1 MPSKGHKFISVLL
14 ALALV
19 LFLVIT
25 SCTPSSEP
33 PTETSPPPSEP
44 STPSSP
50 EPSTPSEPE
59 PPPPLLAELNLVDE
73 PLAEK
78 RLEVELVYSG
88 ADEPALCYLGSYAM
102 LAKFNDSSIDFTDV
116 VANSGMA
123 TSTLYVP
130 GVNLLTE
137 GLFLW
142 GIGQAAT
149 NQGFD
154 YYLAALEGATIADDF
169 MSSDLP
175 KKAKEVISL
184 ESEDELFEL
193 LKRLISSGIPVEV
206 HLDCNFIKDA
216 LTTYTSYWQTILAY
230 HETYLNKHADHYFVV
245 TGYDQNFVYL
255 NDPTEKAAGM
265 GKDIPV
271 NTSDFLEAWAN
282 GNHPSFELGAGI
294 GPYWMLFLGERGAA
308 KSTTE
313 VLSWNRGFAVDA
325 PDEIRAA
332 ADNPNIDS
340 LLHCSNMYR
349 ERKEFG
355 TFLKQNGYQEAGD
368 MFIEASELFEGLCS
382 SSNQK
387 ADLLRIADLQ
397 EQALTKW

>member
-1 MPSKGHKFISVLL
+1 MHSKGHKFAAVLL

-19 LFLVIT
+19 MFLVIT
-25 SCTPSSEP
+25 GCPA

-44 STPSSP
+44 S
-50 EPSTPSEPE
+50 EPE
-59 PPPPLLAELNLVDE
+59 PPTLLLAELNLIDE

-78 RLEVELVYSG
+78 RLDVELVYSG

-102 LAKFNDSSIDFTDV
+102 LAKFNDSGINFTDV

-130 GVNLLTE
+130 QVNFLTE

-142 GIGQAAT
+142 GVGHAAR

-154 YYLAALEGATIADDF
+154 YYIAALEGARITDDF
-169 MSSDLP
+169 MATDFP
-175 KKAKEVISL
+175 NGAKEVISL
-184 ESEDELFEL
+184 ESEDELFNL
-193 LKRLISSGIPVEV
+193 LKRLISSNIPVEV

-216 LTTYTSYWQTILAY
+216 LINYTSYWETIINY
-230 HETYLNKHADHYFVV
+230 CETYLNKHADHYFVV

-271 NTSDFLEAWAN
+271 DVGDFLEAWAN
-282 GNHPSFELGAGI
+282 GNHPSYELGAGI
-294 GPYWMLFLGERGAA
+294 GPYWMLFLGERGTA
-308 KSTTE
+308 KSAAE

-325 PDEIRAA
+325 PQEIRKA

-355 TFLKQNGYQEAGD
+355 AFLKQNGYPEAGD
-368 MFIEASELFEGLCS
+368 MFIEAGELFSGLCS

-387 ADLLRIADLQ
+387 ADLLEIADLQ

>member
-1 MPSKGHKFISVLL
+1 MLNKGHKFASVLL

-25 SCTPSSEP
+25 SCTPSSP
-33 PTETSPPPSEP
+33 PASEP
-44 STPSSP
+44 SAPSEPSSP
-50 EPSTPSEPE
+50 EPPTT
-59 PPPPLLAELNLVDE
+59 LLAELNLVDE

-78 RLEVELVYSG
+78 RLDVELVYSG

-102 LAKFNDSSIDFTDV
+102 LAKFNDTSIDFTDV

-123 TSTLYVP
+123 ASTLYVS
-130 GVNLLTE
+130 GVNILTE

-142 GIGQAAT
+142 GIGLAAI

-154 YYLAALEGATIADDF
+154 YYIAALEGARITDDF
-169 MSSDLP
+169 MASDLP
-175 KKAKEVISL
+175 KKAKAVILL
-184 ESEDELFEL
+184 ESEDEMFEL
-193 LKRLISSGIPVEV
+193 LKRLISSDIPVEV

-216 LTTYTSYWQTILAY
+216 LITHTSYWKTILTY
-230 HETYLNKHADHYFVV
+230 HETYLDKHADHYFAV

-255 NDPTEKAAGM
+255 NDPTEKKAGM

-271 NTSDFLEAWAN
+271 DISSFLEAWAN

-294 GPYWMLFLGERGAA
+294 GPYWMLFLGQRGTA
-308 KSTTE
+308 KSTDE
-313 VLSWNRGFAVDA
+313 LLSWNRDFATKA
-325 PDEIRAA
+325 PHEIRKA

-368 MFIEASELFEGLCS
+368 MFIEAGELFEGLCS

>member
-1 MPSKGHKFISVLL
+1 MFFRSGKLTLALL
-14 ALALV
+14 ALTLA

-25 SCTPSSEP
+25 GCTP

-44 STPSSP
+44 P
-50 EPSTPSEPE
+50 EPSTPLEPPSPE

-78 RLEVELVYSG
+78 RLDVELVYSG
-88 ADEPALCYLGSYAM
+88 AAEPALCYLGSYAM
-102 LAKFNDSSIDFTDV
+102 LAKFADSGINFTDV

-130 GVNLLTE
+130 QVNILTE

-142 GIGQAAT
+142 GIGHAAI

-154 YYLAALEGATIADDF
+154 YYIAALEGARITDDF
-169 MSSDLP
+169 MAPDLP
-175 KKAKEVISL
+175 KKAEEVISL
-184 ESEDELFEL
+184 ESEDELFVL
-193 LKRLISSGIPVEV
+193 LKRLISSDIPVEV

-216 LTTYTSYWQTILAY
+216 LTTHTSYWKTILAY
-230 HETYLNKHADHYFVV
+230 HETYLNKHADHYFAV
-245 TGYDQNFVYL
+245 TGYDQDFVYL
-255 NDPTEKAAGM
+255 NDPTEKKAGM

-271 NTSDFLEAWAN
+271 GIASFLEAWAN

-294 GPYWMLFLGERGAA
+294 GPYWMLFLGQRGTP
-308 KSTTE
+308 KSADE
-313 VLSWNRGFAVDA
+313 VLSWNRSFAVDA
-325 PDEIRAA
+325 PDEIRKA

-349 ERKEFG
+349 ERQEFG
-355 TFLKQNGYQEAGD
+355 AFLKQNGYQEAGD
-368 MFIEASELFEGLCS
+368 RFIEAGELFKGLCS

>member
-1 MPSKGHKFISVLL
+1 MLFRSGKFTLALL
-14 ALALV
+14 ALTLV

-25 SCTPSSEP
+25 GCTP

-44 STPSSP
+44 SK
-50 EPSTPSEPE
+50 PSTPSESPSPE
-59 PPPPLLAELNLVDE
+59 SPPPLLAELNLAAE

-78 RLEVELVYSG
+78 RLDVELVYSG

-123 TSTLYVP
+123 TSTLYVTP
-130 GVNLLTE
+130 VNILTE

-142 GIGQAAT
+142 GIGLAAI

-154 YYLAALEGATIADDF
+154 YYIAALEGAKITDDF
-169 MSSDLP
+169 MAPDLP
-175 KKAKEVISL
+175 KKAKGAISL
-184 ESEDELFEL
+184 ESEDKVFEL
-193 LKRLISSGIPVEV
+193 LKRLISSDIPVEV

-216 LTTYTSYWQTILAY
+216 LITYTSYWKTILAY
-230 HETYLNKHADHYFVV
+230 HETHLSKHADHYFVV
-245 TGYDQNFVYL
+245 TGYDQDFIYL
-255 NDPTEKAAGM
+255 NDPTEKKAGM
-265 GKDIPV
+265 GKDIPADIA
-271 NTSDFLEAWAN
+271 SFLEAWAN

-294 GPYWMLFLGERGAA
+294 GPYWMLFLGQRETA
-308 KSTTE
+308 KSTDE
-313 VLSWNRGFAVDA
+313 LLSWNRSFAVNA
-325 PDEIRAA
+325 PEEIRKA

-349 ERKEFG
+349 ERREFG
-355 TFLKQNGYQEAGD
+355 TFLKQNGYQEAGN
-368 MFIEASELFEGLCS
+368 MFIEAGELFKGLCR

-397 EQALTKW
+397 EQALTEW